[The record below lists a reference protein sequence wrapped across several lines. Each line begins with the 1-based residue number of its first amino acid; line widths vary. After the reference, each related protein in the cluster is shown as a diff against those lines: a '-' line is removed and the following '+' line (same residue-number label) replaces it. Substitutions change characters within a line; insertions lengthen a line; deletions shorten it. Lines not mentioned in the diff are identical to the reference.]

1 MRIRRW
7 MNIGMKEDR
16 RLMNIGMNEDTKIN
30 EDWNEWGYKD

>member
-1 MRIRRW
+1 